1 MVSADRTTDRKG
13 SRRTAAYSPSRPRRD
28 TTVNGSD
35 TAEAE
40 ALDDQDTQVPV
51 VTSCNSFEA
60 EERTPHSSGHAT
72 YHAAAKIAA
81 KAHRRSFDADTDHE
95 DTAWQRRPRLAAK
108 DTSQT
113 SISINQIIVRVTYLN
128 TTMAQYNQHE
138 PDHFPHA
145 LTAKSSAANFAI
157 ECETDMVDTI
167 GLTPL
172 GVGNTEASAT

>member
-72 YHAAAKIAA
+72 YHAAEKIAA
-81 KAHRRSFDADTDHE
+81 KTHRRSFDADTNHE
-95 DTAWQRRPRLAAK
+95 DTAWQRRPRHAAK

-113 SISINQIIVRVTYLN
+113 SRIVRVTYLN

-138 PDHFPHA
+138 PNPFSHA

-157 ECETDMVDTI
+157 ECETDIVDTI